1 MSLFKALVLASMIAT
16 APGQA
21 CTLWGAAGSASAEGT
36 LLVKNRDWRP
46 DHVQSLR
53 LVRPDDGLV
62 YVGLYADTGGDVGL
76 KGGVNQAGLSVVSA
90 SASSLPKAVRQE
102 NHEQYGVMAEIL
114 RRYRSLDEVD
124 AHAPAIFAQAKPM
137 FLMLADA
144 TGLMRV
150 EIGQDGR
157 YGIVRQ
163 RNGTLTHTN
172 HYLDTSLLN
181 GGQRIGESSAT
192 RLQRINALLAGNAGP
207 HTLDEFYG
215 ISQDRQDGPDD
226 SLWRNG
232 KEYTLASWQIALP
245 AEGAPRLVLVIANPG
260 VERRKVDLK
269 LDAAFWSRPAQVLLG
284 P

>member
-1 MSLFKALVLASMIAT
+1 MLASAIAA

-53 LVRPDDGLV
+53 LVRPDDGLA

-90 SASSLPKAVRQE
+90 SASSLPKVVRQE
-102 NHEQYGVMAEIL
+102 NHEQHGVIAEIL

-150 EIGQDGR
+150 EIGQD
-157 YGIVRQ
+157 
-163 RNGTLTHTN
+163 
-172 HYLDTSLLN
+172 
-181 GGQRIGESSAT
+181 
-192 RLQRINALLAGNAGP
+192 
-207 HTLDEFYG
+207 
-215 ISQDRQDGPDD
+215 D

-245 AEGAPRLVLVIANPG
+245 VDGTPRLVLVMANPG
-260 VERRKVDLK
+260 EERRKIDLK
-269 LDAAFWSRPAQVLLG
+269 LHAAFWARPAAVLLG
-284 P
+284 RGE